1 MKEPARIR
9 IVLAEDETMLATV
22 LEQFLVSRGHS
33 VIVVHD
39 GRAALDA
46 IRHTPCDVALLDISM
61 PEMDGL
67 EVLRHLQEE
76 PAPPQV
82 IIITGNGTI
91 ETAITAIRLG
101 AYDYLSKPY
110 RMAEIDALVRRAW
123 EKGRLAH
130 ENAVLHRRLDRAR
143 SEPEVIGQTP
153 IMREILG
160 IAERAAPSDAPVLIT
175 GESGTGKEL
184 FARLIHRLS
193 GRGGGTQSSFV
204 DVDCAAIAGP
214 GMEQDLFGHEKGA
227 FAGAAARASGLVEL
241 AAGGTLFLDEVADLD
256 VKTEG
261 KLLKAIETRSFMRVG
276 GTHAVDF
283 DVRVIAATRHDL
295 TAPVADRTIRSD
307 FLHRIATVT
316 IALPPLQGRV
326 DDIPLLAEHFLR
338 LFGGVAAPTL
348 TDDAFAA
355 LKAYRWPGNVRELRN
370 VIERIVL
377 LTPPGTIVTGSDLP
391 LGGPARSGSAE
402 DPEVRPVSLAELER
416 RHIQLVLARTSW
428 HQGRAAEQLGISSK
442 TLYRKIR
449 EYGFARPRAA
459 NAR

>member
-1 MKEPARIR
+1 MTEPSRIR
-9 IVLAEDETMLATV
+9 IVLAEDEAMLATV
-22 LEQFLVSRGHS
+22 LEQFLVSRGHA
-33 VIVVHD
+33 VVVVHD
-39 GRAALDA
+39 GRAALEA
-46 IRHTPCDVALLDISM
+46 IRHGPCDVALLDISM

-123 EKGRLAH
+123 EKGQLAR
-130 ENAVLHRRLDRAR
+130 ENAMLHRRLERAR
-143 SEPEVIGQTP
+143 REPEVIAQMP
-153 IMREILG
+153 IMRDVIG
-160 IAERAAPSDAPVLIT
+160 VVERVAPSDAPVLIT

-184 FARLIHRLS
+184 VARLIHRRS
-193 GRGGGTQSSFV
+193 GRGGGLHGTFV
-204 DVDCAAIAGP
+204 NVDCAGIAGP
-214 GMEQDLFGHEKGA
+214 GMEQELFGHEKGA
-227 FAGAAARASGLVEL
+227 FAGAVARVSGVIEL

-256 VKTEG
+256 AKTEG
-261 KLLKAIETRSFMRVG
+261 KLLRAIETRRFFRVG
-276 GTHAVDF
+276 GSQAVEF
-283 DVRVIAATRHDL
+283 DARVIAATRHDI
-295 TAPVADRTIRSD
+295 TAVVADRSVRSD

-316 IALPPLQGRV
+316 IALPPLRNRV

-348 TDDAFAA
+348 TDDAVAA

-377 LTPPGTIVTGSDLP
+377 LTPSGALVTASDLP
-391 LGGPARSGSAE
+391 LAGAARSADGEDAE
-402 DPEVRPVSLAELER
+402 ARPLSLAELER

-449 EYGFARPRAA
+449 EYGFARPRATSG
-459 NAR
+459 R